1 MSLKF
6 AQNQDI
12 LGTFSLLTYNLTLLS
27 QSTLYNLSKTLY
39 NRISLKL
46 FKFNLSKPIKLSN
59 QVLAE
64 VIFSV
69 GNSSRA
75 PRPKERR
82 D

>member
-12 LGTFSLLTYNLTLLS
+12 LGTFSLLSYNLSLLS

-39 NRISLKL
+39 DRIFLNM

-64 VIFSV
+64 VIFSL
-69 GNSSRA
+69 GNSSHA
-75 PRPKERR
+75 PRPKEKR